1 MRVCIWRERKQ
12 GGKNVKDGLL
22 KINVLN
28 LNPSEARLIQ
38 TIRELKF
45 GTVTAN
51 LQDGKIIWIKREE
64 NIKIE

>member
-1 MRVCIWRERKQ
+1 MRACMYRERKQ

-51 LQDGKIIWIKREE
+51 LQDYKIMWIKREE